1 MTPDRHATWA
11 DVALR
16 ILSSR
21 YLAGAL
27 LLIVVFFIVAV
38 AMGFIGVSWGS
49 SGISLS
55 QGQRAVSP
63 RDFNIEGTWRGE
75 GKDLQDSDHKL
86 IAKYTYTLSTLNFKQ
101 HGSNVEMAGTYTI
114 NEDKSLPPRTISGHG
129 VIRGDYLYM
138 MYDIQ
143 AGQPPIANTHGT
155 MLFQISPSSHA
166 ATGYF
171 LTRSMANDGVVFG
184 ALNLTR

>member
-1 MTPDRHATWA
+1 MTQEHHATWP

-27 LLIVVFFIVAV
+27 LLIVVLFIVAV

-49 SGISLS
+49 SGISVS
-55 QGQRAVSP
+55 QGQRAALP
-63 RDFNIEGTWRGE
+63 GDLDIEGTWRGE

-86 IAKYTYTLSTLNFKQ
+86 VAKYTYNLSSLDFKQ
-101 HGSNVEMAGTYTI
+101 HGANVEMAGTYTI

-129 VIRGDYLYM
+129 VVRGDYLYL

-155 MLFQISPSSHA
+155 MIFQISPSSHA
-166 ATGYF
+166 AIGYF
-171 LTRSMANDGVVFG
+171 LTRSMVNDGVVFG
-184 ALNLTR
+184 SLNLTR

>member
-1 MTPDRHATWA
+1 MTQDHHATWP

-27 LLIVVFFIVAV
+27 LLIVVLFIVAV
-38 AMGFIGVSWGS
+38 AMGFIGVSWGT

-55 QGQRAVSP
+55 QGQRAASP
-63 RDFNIEGTWRGE
+63 GDLNIEGTWRGE

-86 IAKYTYTLSTLNFKQ
+86 VAKYTYNLSSLNFKQ

-114 NEDKSLPPRTISGHG
+114 NEDKSLPPRTITGRG

-143 AGQPPIANTHGT
+143 AGQPPIAQTHGT
-155 MLFQISPSSHA
+155 MIFQISPSSHA

-184 ALNLTR
+184 ALNFSR